1 MSFWHLDQPA
11 DQIACIDHQ
20 TRRVWSYG
28 DLLNS
33 VERVKHALP
42 KHCGKGLALVLC
54 QNSPASLVSYLAA
67 LQLQDAVILL
77 DGTLAQQLTEKI
89 IDKYAPDWIFA
100 ANREFHFPMYRPTA
114 VDLNGCL
121 FLRERPRERLIY
133 SDLALL
139 LSTSGS
145 TGSPKLVRLSYENA
159 AANAT
164 SVAEY
169 LCLNYNE
176 RPITSLPMSYA
187 YGLSVINSHLLA
199 GATILLTDRS
209 VMEREFWTFFQQ
221 RGASS
226 FAGVP
231 YTYQMLLRMGLLK
244 KDLPSLR
251 TLTQA
256 GGQLDQCYIEEIYA
270 IALQRGWRFFVMY
283 GQTEATARISYVP
296 PELLAS
302 KIGSIGRPIVGGKM
316 TVDPN
321 FGELIY
327 RGPNVM
333 LGYAESEADL
343 RKGDELRGE
352 LHTGDLAK
360 QDEDGFFYITGRMK
374 RFLKIFGQ
382 RLNLDEIE
390 ATLQQKTGQ
399 AVACFG
405 DDDKMFVA
413 LQNTTGKTA
422 VIEILSGMYGL
433 HRSTYRMLCVQAI
446 PHTVRGKI
454 DYPALVQNLSD
465 RAAL

>member
-11 DQIACIDHQ
+11 DRIACIDHQ

-42 KHCGKGLALVLC
+42 KRCGKGLVLVLC
-54 QNSPASLVSYLAA
+54 QNSPESLVSYLAA
-67 LQLQDAVILL
+67 LQLRDAVILL

-100 ANREFHFPMYRPTA
+100 TNREFQFPLYRPTA

-121 FLRERPRERLIY
+121 FLRERPRERFIY

-145 TGSPKLVRLSYENA
+145 TGSPKLVRLSYENVT
-159 AANAT
+159 ANAT

-199 GATILLTDRS
+199 GATILLTDSS

-221 RGASS
+221 DGASS

-256 GGQLDQCYIEEIYA
+256 GGQLDRCYIEEIYA

-296 PELLAS
+296 PNRLGS
-302 KIGSIGRPIVGGKM
+302 KIGSIGRPIARGAM
-316 TVDPN
+316 TVDPSS
-321 FGELIY
+321 GELIY

-333 LGYAESEADL
+333 LGYAENEADL
-343 RKGDELRGE
+343 GKGDELCGQ
-352 LHTGDLAK
+352 LHTGDLVK
-360 QDEDGFFYITGRMK
+360 KDEDGFFYVVGRMK
-374 RFLKIFGQ
+374 RFLKLFGQ
-382 RLNLDEIE
+382 RFNLDEIE
-390 ATLQQKTGQ
+390 AALRQKTGDS
-399 AVACFG
+399 VACFG
-405 DDDKMFVA
+405 SDDNMFVA
-413 LQNTTGKTA
+413 VEKTGHKAA
-422 VIEILSGMYGL
+422 VVEILSGMYGL
-433 HRSTYRMLCVQAI
+433 HRTTYQVLCVQAI
-446 PHTVRGKI
+446 PHTIRGKI
-454 DYPALVQNLSD
+454 DYPALAQNLVNCS
-465 RAAL
+465 AV